1 MGCRRTTRLFT
12 VQGTQRGTEGNA
24 DRSVRILLND
34 TNAFLFMVA
43 VITGGHFFFFLS
55 SSVKT
60 LNSGIY
66 KSKQKKMLLFIYLF
80 IYLFCSTGA

>member
-43 VITGGHFFFFLS
+43 VITGGHFFFFFVFFS
-55 SSVKT
+55 QDSQFRNIQIKT
-60 LNSGIY
+60 EENA
-66 KSKQKKMLLFIYLF
+66 FIYLF